1 MPQKD
6 YVRASRPKPANKN
19 QSNTRNSR
27 GSRAKAVSANKPWL
41 LIALSSFVIIAFV
54 FGLWFLKQQTPVNT
68 DPVATTPTPTKPQTK
83 DELPPKPVA
92 EPYQYIQE
100 LENKEVTVELTE
112 QRRSGPAQL
121 QCGSFRQQ
129 SQAEAMKAQIA
140 FAGITA
146 DVRRTEGT
154 NGVWYRIILGPYE
167 SRRAATV
174 DMNRLRQMGINTCQ
188 VRNWA

>member
-6 YVRASRPKPANKN
+6 YVRASRPKPANKGKSKPSN
-19 QSNTRNSR
+19 SRNTRS
-27 GSRAKAVSANKPWL
+27 KAAPAKPWL
-41 LIALSSFVIIAFV
+41 LIALTAMTLMV
-54 FGLWFLKQQTPVNT
+54 FIYGLWFLRQQAPV
-68 DPVATTPTPTKPQTK
+68 TTAPAPTPAPPAKTAAK

-100 LENKEVTVELTE
+100 LENKEITVEVTE

-129 SQAEAMKAQIA
+129 PQAEAMKAQIA

-154 NGVWYRIILGPYE
+154 NGVWFRVILGPYE
-167 SRRAATV
+167 SRRAATA

-188 VRNWA
+188 VRNWT

>member
-6 YVRASRPKPANKN
+6 YVRASRPKPANKGKPRA
-19 QSNTRNSR
+19 NTGR
-27 GSRAKAVSANKPWL
+27 GSRAKAQPAKPWP
-41 LIALSSFVIIAFV
+41 LIGLTALVIIAFSY
-54 FGLWFLKQQTPVNT
+54 GLWFLRQQPTLNTPSIPPA
-68 DPVATTPTPTKPQTK
+68 PVATVKK
-83 DELPPKPVA
+83 DDLPPKPVA

-100 LENKEVTVELTE
+100 LENKEITVEVTE

-129 SQAEAMKAQIA
+129 PQAEAMKAQIA

-146 DVRRTEGT
+146 DVRRTEGS
-154 NGVWYRIILGPYE
+154 NGVWFRVILGPYE

-174 DMNRLRQMGINTCQ
+174 DMNRLRQLGINTCQ
-188 VRNWA
+188 VRNWT

>member
-6 YVRASRPKPANKN
+6 YVRASRPKPASK
-19 QSNTRNSR
+19 TKGKARPAR
-27 GSRAKAVSANKPWL
+27 GAKAQAASQKPWILIGLVLCVL
-41 LIALSSFVIIAFV
+41 LAFV
-54 FGLWFLKQQTPVNT
+54 YGLWFLRQQAPVVTPPEAPAPAVT
-68 DPVATTPTPTKPQTK
+68 VKK

-92 EPYQYIQE
+92 EPYQYIEE
-100 LENKEVTVELTE
+100 LKNKEVTVEVTE

-129 SQAEAMKAQIA
+129 TQAEAMKAQIA

-146 DVRRTEGT
+146 DVRRTEGS
-154 NGVWYRIILGPYE
+154 NGVWFRVVLGPYE
-167 SRRAATV
+167 SRRIATV

>member
-6 YVRASRPKPANKN
+6 YVRASRPKPANKGRSKPN
-19 QSNTRNSR
+19 SSRNSR
-27 GSRAKAVSANKPWL
+27 AKVAPAKPWL
-41 LIALSSFVIIAFV
+41 LIGLTTATLIVFVY
-54 FGLWFLKQQTPVNT
+54 GLWFLRQQTPVDT
-68 DPVATTPTPTKPQTK
+68 APVTTTPAPAKAVVK
-83 DELPPKPVA
+83 DDLPPKPVA

-100 LENKEVTVELTE
+100 LENKEITVELTE

-129 SQAEAMKAQIA
+129 PQAEAMKAQIA

-146 DVRRTEGT
+146 DVRRTEGS
-154 NGVWYRIILGPYE
+154 NGVWFRVIVGPYE

-174 DMNRLRQMGINTCQ
+174 DMNKLRQMGINTCQ
-188 VRNWA
+188 VRNLT

>member
-6 YVRASRPKPANKN
+6 YVRASRPKAASKGK
-19 QSNTRNSR
+19 SSNSR
-27 GSRAKAVSANKPWL
+27 SSRAQAAPAKPWL
-41 LIALSSFVIIAFV
+41 LIGLTALTLAV
-54 FGLWFLKQQTPVNT
+54 FIYGLWFLRQQ
-68 DPVATTPTPTKPQTK
+68 DPVTSAPTASASAPTTTVTK
-83 DELPPKPVA
+83 DDLPPKPVA

-100 LENKEVTVELTE
+100 LENKEITVEVTE

-129 SQAEAMKAQIA
+129 PQAEAMKAQIA

-154 NGVWYRIILGPYE
+154 NGVWFRVILGPYE

>member
-6 YVRASRPKPANKN
+6 YVRASRPKPANKGK
-19 QSNTRNSR
+19 SRPSNSR
-27 GSRAKAVSANKPWL
+27 GSRAKATPAQKPWL
-41 LIALSSFVIIAFV
+41 LISLTALILIAFV
-54 FGLWFLKQQTPVNT
+54 YGLWFLRQQAPVHTVPAAVPTPVKT
-68 DPVATTPTPTKPQTK
+68 VVK
-83 DELPPKPVA
+83 DDLPPKPVA

-100 LENKEVTVELTE
+100 LENKEITVELTE

-154 NGVWYRIILGPYE
+154 NGVWFRVILGPYE

-174 DMNRLRQMGINTCQ
+174 DMNRLRQMSINTCQ

>member
-6 YVRASRPKPANKN
+6 YVRASRPKPANKGK
-19 QSNTRNSR
+19 SRTSNSR
-27 GSRAKAVSANKPWL
+27 NSRAKAAPAKKPWL
-41 LIALSSFVIIAFV
+41 LLSLTALILIAFV
-54 FGLWFLKQQTPVNT
+54 YGLWFLRQQAPVST
-68 DPVATTPTPTKPQTK
+68 VPAAAVPTPAKTVVK
-83 DELPPKPVA
+83 DDLPPKPVA

-100 LENKEVTVELTE
+100 LENKEITVELTE

-129 SQAEAMKAQIA
+129 PQAEAMKAQIA

-154 NGVWYRIILGPYE
+154 NGVWFRVILGPYE

-174 DMNRLRQMGINTCQ
+174 DMNRLRQLGINTCQ